1 MLAKLLILVG
11 IIAAVYIAAK
21 RHKLFAH
28 LMSRVSD
35 DGQPDENA
43 NNTIEE
49 LDYDPETG
57 RYSVRKNKRD
67 QN

>member
-21 RHKLFAH
+21 RHKFFAH
-28 LMSRVSD
+28 LTSGGGEPD
-35 DGQPDENA
+35 QPDKSE